1 MKIYVY
7 STDTCRFCTM
17 LKNWLI
23 ENRVPFIEKDI
34 VNDSQA
40 LYEFNK
46 LQERA
51 TPLIIFKNESEEII
65 KKIVGFNKG
74 ELTKELSIQE

>member
-1 MKIYVY
+1 MKVYVY

-23 ENRVPFIEKDI
+23 ENRVTFIEKDI

-40 LYEFNK
+40 LHEFNK
-46 LQERA
+46 FQERA